1 MSTRPRRAR
10 GRPPKTPVS
19 TNRTNFLRKP
29 KAYQNQ
35 DLSVGNSGSASP
47 VSHLH
52 LSGRSERTRGRA
64 AAHKGRHF
72 VSQLI
77 ADDDEVSSLP
87 ELEDRSS
94 DITDLDNTDS
104 LFPDDASDEDASF
117 VGEDSEAESSDGES
131 LSTVSSSVSRRKLLL
146 KRPKTPDIPEDKDI
160 PILQL
165 PQSATDLLLPSEHVL
180 EAVGVY
186 EVLRHFWTILRL
198 SPFTFEDFCACL
210 LSEDQSNLL
219 AEIHLTLLKAIF
231 REEESSNTAFGPQ
244 DLKDSINV
252 SLFFLDPM
260 TWPEILRSYLDSE
273 KHPEFRA
280 HLSILASP
288 NYPFMPY
295 VEKIKVLQT
304 LTDLF
309 LGTTKRA
316 HTSTREPAVQQY
328 MFENILFLWCK
339 RTSSWLLVE
348 VSEQYFVFYR
358 LVLGQRLRWK
368 ACNEPFVVP
377 ILAKSQQEASLS
389 FIAAVLPVIFSL
401 GLGMAS
407 KLLSLNTFK
416 KISVIDCND

>member
-10 GRPPKTPVS
+10 GRPPKTPVT
-19 TNRTNFLRKP
+19 TNRTNLLRKP

-35 DLSVGNSGSASP
+35 DHNNSGSASP
-47 VSHLH
+47 VPHLH
-52 LSGRSERTRGRA
+52 SGGRLERTRGRTA
-64 AAHKGRHF
+64 ANRGRHF

-94 DITDLDNTDS
+94 DITDFDNTDS
-104 LFPDDASDEDASF
+104 LFPEEASDEDASF
-117 VGEDSEAESSDGES
+117 AGEESEAGSSDNES

-146 KRPKTPDIPEDKDI
+146 KRPKTPDIPEDRDI
-160 PILQL
+160 PALEL
-165 PQSATDLLLPSEHVL
+165 PQSATDLLLPPDHVL
-180 EAVGVY
+180 DAVGVY

-210 LSEDQSNLL
+210 LSEEQSNLL

-260 TWPEILRSYLDSE
+260 TWPEILRAFLDSE

-280 HLSILASP
+280 HLSILESP
-288 NYPFMPY
+288 NYPFVPY
-295 VEKIKVLQT
+295 ADKIKVLQT

-309 LGTTKRA
+309 LGTTKVREEILNEGNIHYDDHCRA
-316 HTSTREPAVQQY
+316 CH
-328 MFENILFLWCK
+328 K
-339 RTSSWLLVE
+339 
-348 VSEQYFVFYR
+348 
-358 LVLGQRLRWK
+358 
-368 ACNEPFVVP
+368 
-377 ILAKSQQEASLS
+377 
-389 FIAAVLPVIFSL
+389 
-401 GLGMAS
+401 
-407 KLLSLNTFK
+407 
-416 KISVIDCND
+416 